1 MKTLFLSFFLS
12 IFLPIDINA
21 QSYNNLWIPD
31 TLSGTDFNLRIIDT
45 FAQIVNTGNQTITGA
60 INGKFWGPTL
70 FVNKGD
76 QIQMNVQ
83 NKLKDSI
90 TIHWHGMHLPAVM
103 DGGPHQIIPP
113 NTI

>member
-1 MKTLFLSFFLS
+1 MKKKLLPLFLLIILTF
-12 IFLPIDINA
+12 NA
-21 QSYNNLWIPD
+21 KGQSYNNLWIPD

-83 NKLKDSI
+83 KI
-90 TIHWHGMHLPAVM
+90 GRAHV
-103 DGGPHQIIPP
+103 
-113 NTI
+113 